1 MALEAP
7 DFFET
12 SLPRGA
18 RGMRSKSEQ
27 KQDSPGETA
36 ATPRKAKRTK
46 RATGQRQVEG
56 VRRPRKSSRRSEFV
70 EALARALAHRNIYET
85 VSYENRNEDYLK
97 SYMHQPLRSAI
108 AGVLRERAPL
118 LSEQALERK
127 ADEALYWEGDR
138 RITINNVQ
146 FLGAQHRPDFV
157 VALPNLRVA
166 VEIKLAGVGSQVREG
181 IGQSLVYTAS
191 GQFDFVIYI
200 LVDVTPD
207 KKLKASTKAPREAIF
222 IKRLWDSHNVK
233 LVVC

>member
-1 MALEAP
+1 
-7 DFFET
+7 
-12 SLPRGA
+12 
-18 RGMRSKSEQ
+18 MRSNNEQ
-27 KQDSPGETA
+27 EQETA
-36 ATPRKAKRTK
+36 GESAAPRKANRMK

-56 VRRPRKSSRRSEFV
+56 VRRPRKSSKRSEFV
-70 EALARALAHRNIYET
+70 EALAKALAHRSIYET
-85 VSYENRNEDYLK
+85 VSYENRREDYLK
-97 SYMHQPLRSAI
+97 NYMHQPLRIAI

-138 RITINNVQ
+138 RITINNIQ
-146 FLGAQHRPDFV
+146 FLGTQHRPDFV
-157 VALPNLRVA
+157 VALPNLRIA
-166 VEIKLAGVGSQVREG
+166 VEIKLAGIGSQVREG

-200 LVDVTPD
+200 LVDITRD

-222 IKRLWDSHNVK
+222 IKRLWDLHNVR